1 MSELEWYEKELTL
14 HQAMNCIDENLRSS
28 VRNFVAIGFYL
39 KEIRNR
45 KLYREDGC
53 QNFEEFVR
61 KHYDRDK
68 GWASKCIK
76 VNDQL
81 SQGGSSPIL
90 AESYQSYKVY
100 QLVELAYLTEEQ
112 RELASPDMTV
122 KEIQAI
128 RRPEPEV
135 EVVMSQPEPEKPEE
149 RVISQQVESEEAAA
163 VETPEQS
170 RKERVQEQY
179 RLQELFLYPFAK
191 WLIKNH
197 KEWFREDFQNR
208 VEMVEQSERALKQY
222 LGASRKGDQAYG
234 FPVTSLT
241 KVYARLYDDRIELT
255 QFEGN
260 EMTEVGT
267 SEWFYLS
274 AAVQAMWNEVALEE
288 AQALRKRTEPKPETI
303 IQEPVADEIVIDTN
317 TCPSDTGS
325 CRRQEWGTSLE
336 EQKAGHKECV
346 KCWEDWKKTQKVLN
360 AANEQQEEKIPEP
373 DESYRIGDLPQAK
386 ETYLKRLAQKLVERM
401 GSKIVLD
408 EMSSIPSEESIKKAT
423 RELDRMEAGSI
434 ELQEGVVAYAS
445 FDMIEFF
452 QGEED
457 LGVCSYTRF
466 TTQARKAL
474 SEWAGQEAV
483 REIES
488 HQEEELTEP
497 EESKLTDLQIA
508 QKELERAQDL
518 LSKCLKDLPDEK
530 DVHIRGMKIKVA
542 ALASLVCDMDNI
554 ENPAPASV
562 QPELPLL
569 KNNDQRA
576 AFVDSYETWPLWI
589 ETVQTG
595 ERYYRY
601 DLEDGISMVIKVYHA
616 KLFDYGRI
624 DLPWK
629 ERYTEGYGY
638 QEYYLLQPGKLFR
651 DCETNRSTLIDKLKE
666 IQKAKK

>member
-1 MSELEWYEKELTL
+1 MSELQWYEKELTL

-135 EVVMSQPEPEKPEE
+135 EVAMSQPEPEKPEE
-149 RVISQQVESEEAAA
+149 RVIPQQVESEEAAA

-346 KCWEDWKKTQKVLN
+346 KCWEDWKKMQKVLN
-360 AANEQQEEKIPEP
+360 AAKAQQEESDGEIAGEEIQELAEKPLPEP
-373 DESYRIGDLPQAK
+373 EATQGEADNIRSVNMVDIDNPLTRDMTQYLREQGIQAK
-386 ETYLKRLAQKLVERM
+386 NKTIIDTECTAYVQSNK
-401 GSKIVLD
+401 
-408 EMSSIPSEESIKKAT
+408 SE
-423 RELDRMEAGSI
+423 
-434 ELQEGVVAYAS
+434 
-445 FDMIEFF
+445 
-452 QGEED
+452 
-457 LGVCSYTRF
+457 
-466 TTQARKAL
+466 
-474 SEWAGQEAV
+474 
-483 REIES
+483 
-488 HQEEELTEP
+488 
-497 EESKLTDLQIA
+497 LTDLQIA
-508 QKELERAQDL
+508 RKELERAQDL